1 MRQRM
6 YTSIVRFKD
15 GDFADLSKLTLE
27 FYFFLTNLLGFEI
40 YIFKFLCS

>member
-1 MRQRM
+1 M

-27 FYFFLTNLLGFEI
+27 FFFFFN
-40 YIFKFLCS
+40 KFTGL